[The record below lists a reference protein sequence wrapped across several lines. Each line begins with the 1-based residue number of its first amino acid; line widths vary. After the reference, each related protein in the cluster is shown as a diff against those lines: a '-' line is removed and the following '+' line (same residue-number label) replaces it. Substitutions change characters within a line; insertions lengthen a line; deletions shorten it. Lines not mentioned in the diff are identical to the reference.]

1 MDEAG
6 VPEPSLDEIL
16 TAARA
21 RAYSGQFALEEE
33 EALPMVVVL
42 LDGLPFGIAG
52 GPAKE
57 IVASPRITPVP
68 GAPGVIRGVILLRGE
83 VEAVVDLRCVLG
95 LAPSELRDAARV
107 VMVEGQALR
116 AGLLVDAVEDVTE
129 VPGGELKPS
138 VASFDDRLRRL
149 AGGTFHYHG
158 RDTVVLDVERILSEA
173 LDAGGAA

>member
-1 MDEAG
+1 MDDASQ
-6 VPEPSLDEIL
+6 EPSLDEIL

-21 RAYSGQFALEEE
+21 RAYSGLAALEEE
-33 EALPMVVVL
+33 EALPMVVVM

-68 GAPGVIRGVILLRGE
+68 GTPAVIRGVILLRGE
-83 VEAVVDLRCVLG
+83 IEAVVDLRSVLG
-95 LAPSELRDAARV
+95 LEPQELGVAARI

-116 AGLLVDAVEDVTE
+116 AGLLVDAVEDVTD
-129 VPGGELKPS
+129 VPGGELNPA

-149 AGGTFHYHG
+149 AGGTFHYQG
-158 RDTVVLDVERILSEA
+158 RDAVVLDVERILAEA
-173 LDAGGAA
+173 LDTGGAA